1 MRKYDLNISKSSA
14 RKGCETMAKVLQN
27 YFITLTVLLMM
38 LLLSVGFIAQ
48 FQNGFV
54 LVLSM
59 TVTLTVINFAIES
72 WLLRAALPP
81 AKVHLIQSLVFPLSI
96 VIMGIISFI
105 VLPAVS

>member
-1 MRKYDLNISKSSA
+1 
-14 RKGCETMAKVLQN
+14 MAKVLQN

-72 WLLRAALPP
+72 WLLRA
-81 AKVHLIQSLVFPLSI
+81 
-96 VIMGIISFI
+96 
-105 VLPAVS
+105 